1 MLSIDTS
8 YLTSVKKFKSS
19 QKYLPHVLSV
29 FILAGALIAG
39 LVLVRQP
46 QEIREKAAPA
56 TSLSFSP
63 GTQSVAVGSNFT
75 TTVVMNTGTNQVTG
89 VDISLTFNPSSLS
102 ITSVTQGAGISVF
115 DSTIR
120 NTIDNT
126 AGKILYSSYVLDK
139 TKAVLGTNLV
149 VLTISG
155 QVKAGTTAGSYPI
168 AFASD
173 TSIAGVGE
181 GQNVL
186 TSKVDGSITA
196 FVPTPTFT
204 PTPSFT
210 ITPTFTSTPSP
221 TKTPTPS
228 FTSTPTPTKTPT
240 PTFTSTPIP
249 TATPTATK
257 TPTPTFTST
266 PTPTLAPKL
275 GDVNGDRI
283 VNITDIGLIVDV
295 YGSQPATDPRAD
307 LNKDGKVNIVDIG
320 IVIDNYGL

>member
-1 MLSIDTS
+1 
-8 YLTSVKKFKSS
+8 VKKFKAS

-29 FILAGALIAG
+29 FILAGALVAG
-39 LVLVRQP
+39 LILVKQP

-63 GTQSVAVGSNFT
+63 STQSIARGTNFS
-75 TTVVMNTGTNQVTG
+75 TTVVMNTGTNQVSG
-89 VDISLTFNPSSLS
+89 VDISLTFDPSAISV
-102 ITSVTQGAGISVF
+102 TSVSQGAGISVF

-126 AGKILYSSYVLDK
+126 TGKILYSAYVLDK

-149 VLTISG
+149 VITISG
-155 QVKAGTTAGSYPI
+155 QVKPTANAGVYPI
-168 AFASD
+168 VFASD
-173 TSIAGVGE
+173 TSVAGVGE
-181 GQNVL
+181 GQNVI

-210 ITPTFTSTPSP
+210 NTPSP
-221 TKTPTPS
+221 TKTPTPT
-228 FTSTPTPTKTPT
+228 FTNTPSPTKTPT

-249 TATPTATK
+249 TSTPTATK
-257 TPTPTFTST
+257 TPTPTNTNT
-266 PTPTLAPKL
+266 PTPTLTPKL

-295 YGSQPATDPRAD
+295 YGSSPATDPRAD
-307 LNKDGKVNIVDIG
+307 LNKDGRVNIVDIG